1 MELVEKINERVSV
14 IPSFNGEASD
24 RDKCIPRRMKWRG
37 REFEFTTFG
46 LRHPTSKGQHMIHVF
61 DMADEANSYRLE
73 FDAKTLVWTLVYI
86 VEGRYV

>member
-1 MELVEKINERVSV
+1 MNPVEPINETVSV
-14 IPSFNGEASD
+14 IPSFNGEASE

-46 LRHPTSKGQHMIHVF
+46 MRHPTSKGKHMIHVL

-73 FDAKTLVWTLVYI
+73 FDARTLRWTLVYI
-86 VEGRYV
+86 MEGRYV